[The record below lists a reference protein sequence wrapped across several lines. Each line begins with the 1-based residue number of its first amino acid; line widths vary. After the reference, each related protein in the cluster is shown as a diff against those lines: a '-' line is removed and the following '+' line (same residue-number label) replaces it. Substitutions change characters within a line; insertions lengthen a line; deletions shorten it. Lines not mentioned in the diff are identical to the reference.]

1 MQRQAT
7 RLAASLVRQ
16 ATDLTA
22 TGSHAFSSAVVEAVA
37 ATAARPVV
45 ANGWQTCR
53 SAASAA
59 TVSQPWLR
67 SAPHR
72 GLACWARQQSSI
84 AVLAPPAAPCR
95 GPQQQ
100 QQVRAA
106 SAQAELAEATS
117 STSSTSSNSSSSG
130 SSASLSVSDSAV
142 ERLKE
147 LQAKSSEPVMLR
159 VIVEGGGCS
168 GFQYEFAIEEGAAAQ
183 QLGETDR
190 LFERDGVRV
199 VCDDI
204 SLEFL
209 RGSTVDFESDL
220 MRSAFVIQNNPNAA
234 SSCGCG
240 SSFVAK

>member
-22 TGSHAFSSAVVEAVA
+22 TGSHAFSSAVVEALA

-168 GFQYEFAIEEGAAAQ
+168 GFSI
-183 QLGETDR
+183 
-190 LFERDGVRV
+190 
-199 VCDDI
+199 
-204 SLEFL
+204 
-209 RGSTVDFESDL
+209 
-220 MRSAFVIQNNPNAA
+220 
-234 SSCGCG
+234 
-240 SSFVAK
+240 